1 MTQRFENTFAKLE
14 KLNEGAFMPFVSL
27 CDPNFDTSLEI
38 LKTVIDSG
46 ADALE
51 LGFPFSDPSADGP
64 VIQQSDKRA
73 LNSGANT
80 DDFFKTAYY
89 RAQELILAEQKTRH
103 AFSEMK
109 TTAVSLV
116 LHDNKAYWAH
126 IGDSRLYIFK
136 HNKVKFRTIDH
147 SVPQMLAL
155 SGDIKESEIRKHP
168 DRNRL
173 LRVLGV
179 KGEQPKYELGKTI
192 RLSGIQ
198 AFLLCTDGFWEL
210 IDEESMEKLLKS
222 SNTPDE
228 WIEKMRKVILEN
240 GKNTEMDNFTAIAVF
255 CDKGGWFW

>member
-1 MTQRFENTFAKLE
+1 MKHIQYKVFTDPGSRKI
-14 KLNEGAFMPFVSL
+14 NEDCPGVSESRQSYCFFV
-27 CDPNFDTSLEI
+27 
-38 LKTVIDSG
+38 
-46 ADALE
+46 
-51 LGFPFSDPSADGP
+51 ADGLGGHGKGEIAAQTAMKA
-64 VIQQSDKRA
+64 VCGTFSEQ
-73 LNSGANT
+73 GYT